1 MTERKS
7 TLHKALLK
15 LLDVLCLEVIVLC
28 LLECGMLFIY
38 DQTVTHLGK
47 FFAVVGT
54 KAYRTLKR
62 SSVVFL
68 GYAVRFLIAYLLWSV
83 LSIILRP
90 VLIGFAEEFHILPK
104 SNTDVACN
112 EKEKQD

>member
-1 MTERKS
+1 MPFGSRS
-7 TLHKALLK
+7 TPIG
-15 LLDVLCLEVIVLC
+15 CR
-28 LLECGMLFIY
+28 ECVKVSFCSY

-90 VLIGFAEEFHILPK
+90 VLIGFAEEFHIIPK
-104 SNTDVACN
+104 SSTDVACN

>member
-1 MTERKS
+1 MPFGSRS
-7 TLHKALLK
+7 TPIG
-15 LLDVLCLEVIVLC
+15 CR
-28 LLECGMLFIY
+28 ECVKVSFCSY
-38 DQTVTHLGK
+38 DQTVTHLG
-47 FFAVVGT
+47 

-104 SNTDVACN
+104 NNTDVACN

>member
-1 MTERKS
+1 MKVS
-7 TLHKALLK
+7 F
-15 LLDVLCLEVIVLC
+15 CS
-28 LLECGMLFIY
+28 Y

>member
-1 MTERKS
+1 MPFGSRSTPIGCRGYRKVS
-7 TLHKALLK
+7 
-15 LLDVLCLEVIVLC
+15 
-28 LLECGMLFIY
+28 FRSY
-38 DQTVTHLGK
+38 DQTATHLGK
-47 FFAVVGT
+47 FFAVIGT

-68 GYAVRFLIAYLLWSV
+68 GYAVRFLIAYLLWNV
-83 LSIILRP
+83 LSILLRP

-104 SNTDVACN
+104 SNTEVVRN